1 MLSLYAVFMPVLIA
15 FDMDF
20 HRATTTV
27 LKAGRSKTPFL
38 LFFGNRKRGENEP
51 GSLLPTAILLVLV
64 ATVLGICIYAFLTG
78 RLG

>member
-1 MLSLYAVFMPVLIA
+1 MPVSIA

-20 HRATTTV
+20 HRATTKV
-27 LKAGRSKTPFL
+27 IKPRRSRTPFL
-38 LFFGNRKRGENEP
+38 LVFGNRSREEDGS

>member
-1 MLSLYAVFMPVLIA
+1 MPVSIA

-20 HRATTTV
+20 HRATTKV
-27 LKAGRSKTPFL
+27 IKAGRSKTPFL
-38 LFFGNRKRGENEP
+38 LVFGNRRREEDGP